1 MISGVNST
9 SPGYRFSC
17 RGSRDGSVLIIVLWV
32 ALGLVSIALYFGN
45 SMSLEMRAADN
56 RVTMLQ
62 SQQAIAGAERYV
74 SYILSNRV
82 DNSTMP
88 DAATYEAE
96 MVPVGDSYFWL
107 IGRPTNTQVSV
118 DIPFFGLIDEASK
131 LNLNTATADMLQ
143 NLPGMTPQL
152 ADAIIDW
159 RDSDENVTTNG
170 AESSTYL
177 GRIPAYHAK
186 NAKFETVDELRLVF
200 GAELY
205 ILQGEDANMNGVLDL
220 NENDADISPPS
231 DNRDGHLDSGLFEYL
246 TVYSREGNLASDGSG
261 SNKVNIATA
270 QSSAIQ
276 TALAQKLS
284 SDRASQIVSR
294 LGGTAAT
301 NLLQF
306 YIRSGMTVDEFAQVE
321 GLFSVSDTP
330 KEGLVNVNTASQTVL
345 SCIPGIGTD
354 KAPSLVAY
362 RQGASDKLKT
372 VAWVLDVLDQASALQ
387 AAPYIT
393 THSYQF
399 TADIAAVG
407 SYGRGYQRVKFV
419 FDTSSGT
426 PQVVYR
432 QDLTRLGWALGPT
445 THTLHLSQMGA
456 KRW

>member
-1 MISGVNST
+1 MMTCLKTAAPACAFRLGR
-9 SPGYRFSC
+9 PQG
-17 RGSRDGSVLIIVLWV
+17 GSVLIIVLWV

-56 RVTMLQ
+56 RVAILQ

-74 SYILSNRV
+74 SYVLSNRV
-82 DNSTMP
+82 SNSAMP
-88 DAATYEAE
+88 DPTLYEAE
-96 MVPVGDSYFWL
+96 MVPVGASYFWL
-107 IGRPTNTQVSV
+107 IGRQTNNTQTSV
-118 DIPFFGLIDEASK
+118 DTPFFGLIDEASK

-143 NLPGMTPQL
+143 YLPGMTPQL

-159 RDSDENVTTNG
+159 RDADENVTTNG

-186 NAKFETVDELRLVF
+186 NAKFETLDELRLVF

-220 NENDADISPPS
+220 NENDSDTSPPS

-246 TVYSREGNLASDGSG
+246 TVYSRESVLRDDGSG

-276 TALAQKLS
+276 SALAEKLS
-284 SDRASQIVSR
+284 SDRASQIVAS
-294 LGGTAAT
+294 LGSTAAT

-306 YIRSGMTVDEFAQVE
+306 YIRSGMTADEFAQVE
-321 GLFSVSDTP
+321 GLFCASDTP
-330 KEGLVNVNTASQTVL
+330 KEGLVNVNTASETVL
-345 SCIPGIGTD
+345 ACIPGIGTD

-362 RQGASDKLKT
+362 RQTASDKLKT
-372 VAWVLDVLDQASALQ
+372 IAWVLDVLDQASALQ
-387 AAPYIT
+387 AAPYLT

-399 TADIAAVG
+399 TADVAAVG
-407 SYGRGYQRVKFV
+407 NYGRGYQRVKFV

-426 PQVVYR
+426 PQVMYR

-445 THTLHLSQMGA
+445 TRTLVLSQME